1 MTNNKNTLLL
11 LLAATL
17 LYTAPASAQAETAIA
32 EAPSQTV
39 IQTQHQAQIQSP
51 AQSQAEIQSP
61 ANSKPIAIF
70 LDDRQLE
77 PEAKPLIVDGTVLV
91 PMRKLFEEQGAELI
105 WNSATKTITATKD
118 NMTLIYRIGEST
130 ANLNGK
136 PINLSVPGRIADGYT
151 LVPLRFVSET
161 LGSIVK
167 WSPDTRSIHI
177 SSPVNYETTIRWG
190 VNLRN
195 QPEAAGSSAT
205 GELIPAGEKVHVI
218 REVSA
223 FWLEVRTQ
231 DHKRGYISA
240 KPKYTDYSSPSLL
253 ERQGEELIAYG
264 KQYLGTPYE
273 FGASP
278 DQTKT
283 FDCSSFVKRVFQD
296 TLSIE
301 LPRVS
306 YNQAKE
312 GQEVGLDELRTGDL
326 LFFSA
331 RGLDIGHVGI
341 YAGNNQILHTYSK
354 KLGVHVGEFD
364 GQWRDRFVTAR
375 RVF

>member
-1 MTNNKNTLLL
+1 MTNNKITLLL

-17 LYTAPASAQAETAIA
+17 LYTAPASVQAETAIA

-39 IQTQHQAQIQSP
+39 IQAQHRAQIQP
-51 AQSQAEIQSP
+51 AAQSQDQAK
-61 ANSKPIAIF
+61 SKPIAIY

-77 PEAKPLIVDGTVLV
+77 PEAEPLIVDGTVLV

-105 WNSATKTITATKD
+105 WSSATKTITATKD

-136 PINLSVPGRIADGYT
+136 PINLSIPGRIADGYT
-151 LVPLRFVSET
+151 LMPLRFVSET
-161 LGSIVK
+161 LGSTVK
-167 WSPDTRSIHI
+167 WSSDTRTIHI

-190 VNLRN
+190 VNLRS
-195 QPEAAGSSAT
+195 QPEAASSSAT
-205 GELIPAGEKVHVI
+205 GELIPAGERVHVI
-218 REVSA
+218 REVGA
-223 FWLEVRTQ
+223 FWLEVRTRDQ
-231 DHKRGYISA
+231 KRGYISA

-278 DQTKT
+278 DQTNT

-312 GQEVGLDELRTGDL
+312 GQEVGIDELRTGDL

-354 KLGVHVGEFD
+354 KLGVHIGEFD
-364 GQWRDRFVTAR
+364 GQWRERFVTAR
-375 RVF
+375 RMF